1 MSMIDPATEHQA
13 VNRLFELSRNGELD
27 NLEFTQLDALIYER
41 LQQTYRVTT
50 SDVARERVLAA
61 E

>member
-13 VNRLFELSRNGELD
+13 VNRLFELSRNGEID
-27 NLEFTQLDALIYER
+27 NLEFNQLDALIYER
-41 LQQTYRVTT
+41 LQQTYRVT
-50 SDVARERVLAA
+50 SRDEGYGRVLAV